1 MEGQA
6 PPRPS
11 LCAGRAVQ
19 SSLLNW
25 TRVPGHGVEA
35 QAGRGWVSPWEATQD
50 TSLGSR
56 PGGRPGAPPRGQ
68 QPGGRGAGAA
78 PSSEPVASLRAAG
91 HSLSQAVR
99 APLPRPATTGT
110 PEPAR
115 LPSPSAVPEGHKA
128 GGWCAIWRPVEVLC
142 STGLCPWGCR
152 GQRWSEPAGRE
163 QPAGPGIRPL
173 PRQSRWPSP
182 PRRRRSPPA
191 GCWCWCCRSS
201 RTARPPRTELLLLL
215 RPRLCCWQGRPA
227 SRSLRAPGGSDD

>member
-11 LCAGRAVQ
+11 LCAGQAVQ

-78 PSSEPVASLRAAG
+78 PSSEPVASLRAAVPQPVTG
-91 HSLSQAVR
+91 GQGTPSAPRHHGDPRTSP
-99 APLPRPATTGT
+99 APLALGCPRGPQGR
-110 PEPAR
+110 R
-115 LPSPSAVPEGHKA
+115 LVCHLEACGSSLFYGLVP
-128 GGWCAIWRPVEVLC
+128 L
-142 STGLCPWGCR
+142 GLQG
-152 GQRWSEPAGRE
+152 SEPAGRE
-163 QPAGPGIRPL
+163 QPVGPGIRPL